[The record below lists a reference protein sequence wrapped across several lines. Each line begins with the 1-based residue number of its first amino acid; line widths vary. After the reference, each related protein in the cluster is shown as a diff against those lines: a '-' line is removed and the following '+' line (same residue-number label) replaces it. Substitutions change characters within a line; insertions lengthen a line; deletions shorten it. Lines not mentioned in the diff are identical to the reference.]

1 MIRRNPRR
9 NEAGRKPGLL
19 LGVRKRIERGPAFRY
34 EGDLF
39 RRYADSSD
47 DKQNSELFQGL
58 VISLA
63 AATMQ
68 HLGKTLSPVTNKIEK
83 NLPAAQS
90 TIDMLDM
97 LEAKTKGNLAE
108 NEAKLLKSV
117 LAELK
122 LNYVESLNEKPA
134 EAAPGQKPEQAG

>member
-1 MIRRNPRR
+1 M
-9 NEAGRKPGLL
+9 
-19 LGVRKRIERGPAFRY
+19 
-34 EGDLF
+34 
-39 RRYADSSD
+39 SD

-97 LEAKTKGNLAE
+97 LEAKTKGNLSE
-108 NEAKLLKSV
+108 NEAKLLKSI
-117 LAELK
+117 LSELK
-122 LNYVESLNEKPA
+122 LNYIETQNEKPA
-134 EAAPGQKPEQAG
+134 EAAPEKKPEQAG

>member
-1 MIRRNPRR
+1 M
-9 NEAGRKPGLL
+9 
-19 LGVRKRIERGPAFRY
+19 
-34 EGDLF
+34 
-39 RRYADSSD
+39 SD
-47 DKQNSELFQGL
+47 DQQNSELFQGL

-68 HLGKTLSPVTNKIEK
+68 HLGKTLNPVTHKIEK

-97 LEAKTKGNLAE
+97 LEAKTTGNLSD
-108 NEAKLLKSV
+108 NEAKLLKSI

-122 LNYVESLNEKPA
+122 LNYVETLNEKPA
-134 EAAPGQKPEQAG
+134 EAAPEKKPEQAG

>member
-1 MIRRNPRR
+1 M
-9 NEAGRKPGLL
+9 
-19 LGVRKRIERGPAFRY
+19 
-34 EGDLF
+34 
-39 RRYADSSD
+39 SD

-83 NLPAAQS
+83 NLPAAQA

-97 LEAKTKGNLAE
+97 LEAKTRGNLSEA
-108 NEAKLLKSV
+108 EAKLLKGL

-122 LNYVESLNEKPA
+122 LNYVETLNEKPA
-134 EAAPGQKPEQAG
+134 EPAAGPQPDAAG

>member
-1 MIRRNPRR
+1 M
-9 NEAGRKPGLL
+9 
-19 LGVRKRIERGPAFRY
+19 
-34 EGDLF
+34 
-39 RRYADSSD
+39 SD
-47 DKQNSELFQGL
+47 EKQNSELFQGL

-97 LEAKTKGNLAE
+97 LEAKTKGNLSEAE
-108 NEAKLLKSV
+108 SKLLKSI

-122 LNYVESLNEKPA
+122 LNYVETMNEKPA
-134 EAAPGQKPEQAG
+134 ESAPANKPEQAG

>member
-1 MIRRNPRR
+1 M
-9 NEAGRKPGLL
+9 
-19 LGVRKRIERGPAFRY
+19 
-34 EGDLF
+34 
-39 RRYADSSD
+39 SD
-47 DKQNSELFQGL
+47 DKQNGEMFQGL

-97 LEAKTKGNLAE
+97 LEAKTKGNLSE
-108 NEAKLLKSV
+108 NEAKLLKSI
-117 LAELK
+117 LSELK
-122 LNYVESLNEKPA
+122 LNYVETLNEKPEEPAA
-134 EAAPGQKPEQAG
+134 EKKPEQAG

>member
-1 MIRRNPRR
+1 M
-9 NEAGRKPGLL
+9 
-19 LGVRKRIERGPAFRY
+19 
-34 EGDLF
+34 
-39 RRYADSSD
+39 SD
-47 DKQNSELFQGL
+47 DKQNGEMFQGL

-97 LEAKTKGNLAE
+97 LEAKTKGNLSE
-108 NEAKLLKSV
+108 PEAKLLKSI
-117 LAELK
+117 LSELK
-122 LNYVESLNEKPA
+122 LNYVETMNEKPP
-134 EAAPGQKPEQAG
+134 EPSPEKKPEQAG

>member
-1 MIRRNPRR
+1 M
-9 NEAGRKPGLL
+9 
-19 LGVRKRIERGPAFRY
+19 
-34 EGDLF
+34 
-39 RRYADSSD
+39 SD

-97 LEAKTKGNLAE
+97 LSAKTQGNLSE
-108 NEAKLLKSV
+108 PEAKLLKGV

-122 LNYVESLNEKPA
+122 LNYVETLNEKPA
-134 EAAPGQKPEQAG
+134 EAAPEKKPEQAG

>member
-1 MIRRNPRR
+1 M
-9 NEAGRKPGLL
+9 
-19 LGVRKRIERGPAFRY
+19 
-34 EGDLF
+34 
-39 RRYADSSD
+39 SD
-47 DKQNSELFQGL
+47 EKQNSELFQGL

-97 LEAKTKGNLAE
+97 LEAKTKGNLSE
-108 NEAKLLKSV
+108 NEAKLLKSI
-117 LAELK
+117 LSELK
-122 LNYVESLNEKPA
+122 LNYIETLNEKPA
-134 EAAPGQKPEQAG
+134 EAAPEKKPEQAG

>member
-1 MIRRNPRR
+1 M
-9 NEAGRKPGLL
+9 
-19 LGVRKRIERGPAFRY
+19 
-34 EGDLF
+34 
-39 RRYADSSD
+39 SD
-47 DKQNSELFQGL
+47 DQQNSELFQGL

-83 NLPAAQS
+83 NLPAAQA

-97 LEAKTKGNLAE
+97 LEAKMQGNLSD
-108 NEAKLLKSV
+108 NEAKLLKSI

-122 LNYVESLNEKPA
+122 LNYVETLNEKPA
-134 EAAPGQKPEQAG
+134 EAVPGKTPEQAG

>member
-1 MIRRNPRR
+1 M
-9 NEAGRKPGLL
+9 
-19 LGVRKRIERGPAFRY
+19 
-34 EGDLF
+34 
-39 RRYADSSD
+39 SD
-47 DKQNSELFQGL
+47 DKQTGDMFQGL

-68 HLGKTLSPVTNKIEK
+68 HLGKTLNPVTHKIDK

-97 LEAKTKGNLAE
+97 LSAKTQGNLSE
-108 NEAKLLKSV
+108 PEAKLLKGV

-122 LNYVESLNEKPA
+122 LNYVETLNEKPA
-134 EAAPGQKPEQAG
+134 EAAPEKKPEQAG

>member
-1 MIRRNPRR
+1 M
-9 NEAGRKPGLL
+9 
-19 LGVRKRIERGPAFRY
+19 
-34 EGDLF
+34 
-39 RRYADSSD
+39 SD

-97 LEAKTKGNLAE
+97 LEAKTKGNLSE
-108 NEAKLLKSV
+108 NEAKLLKSI

-122 LNYVESLNEKPA
+122 LNYVETMSEKPV
-134 EAAPGQKPEQAG
+134 EPAPEKKPERAG